1 MARARPDA
9 GFALP
14 LAVFLISV
22 LTLMLTAV
30 FTKLDGDRVLAH
42 TSGATVSA
50 LAVAK
55 GGLHSYLASRE
66 ARPPDGDSLR
76 INVTGGFVDVVANVV
91 RKPSDTLANWLFI
104 IRSTGHV
111 IEPAQGADPQAVRTI
126 AQYAQWQ
133 TGRMN
138 LPGVFTAANGL
149 KKKQGSIIDVRG
161 ADQSTCGAATEFTCG
176 PATVPGIRV
185 PQGGDPGPTGVDP
198 PPLVGG
204 TGREVALE
212 TNIDWVAL
220 FGGGFT
226 PDYTLPGPAVR
237 MDGTYSSQ
245 LITGN
250 ATLGGGL
257 VITGTGLLIVTGDLI
272 IQSSFSA
279 PTTTWN
285 GVILVG
291 GAIDFRA
298 STTQINGMVVS
309 GLDKQLPA
317 GAVPPENLGG
327 LNLTINIWHNSCNIH
342 ESLKRLTGF
351 APITNGWVDNW
362 ATY

>member
-1 MARARPDA
+1 MTRAHSEA

-14 LAVFLISV
+14 FAIFLISI
-22 LTLMLTAV
+22 LTLLLTAA
-30 FTKLDGDRVLAH
+30 FTKLDGDRSLAYS
-42 TSGATVSA
+42 SGATTTA
-50 LAVAK
+50 LAIAK
-55 GGLHSYLASRE
+55 SGLQSYLATHDT
-66 ARPPDGDSLR
+66 RPPEGDSLR
-76 INVTGGFVDVVANVV
+76 INVIGGFADVIANVV
-91 RKPSDTLANWLFI
+91 RKPEDTLANWLFI
-104 IRSTGHV
+104 VRSTGHV
-111 IEPAQGADPQAVRTI
+111 IQPASGADPQAVRTI

-133 TGRMN
+133 TGRMDIV
-138 LPGVFTAANGL
+138 GVFTAANGL

-161 ADQSTCGAATEFTCG
+161 ADQSVCGA
-176 PATVPGIRV
+176 PTVPGIRV
-185 PQGGDPGPTGVDP
+185 PQGGDPGSYGINPA
-198 PPLVGG
+198 PLVGG
-204 TGREVALE
+204 TGHEVALE

-226 PDYTLPGPAVR
+226 PDYTLPGPAAR

-245 LITGN
+245 IITGN

-257 VITGTGLLIVTGDLI
+257 VATGTGLLIVTGDLI
-272 IQSSFSA
+272 IQSSWST

-298 STTQINGMVVS
+298 TTTQINGMAVS
-309 GLDKQLPA
+309 GLDKQLPE
-317 GAVPPENLGG
+317 GAVPPENFGG
-327 LNLTINIWHNSCNIH
+327 DNRTVNIWHNSCNIH
-342 ESLKRLTGF
+342 QSLQRLTGF